1 VRPTAGRLDPV
12 KSVTRR
18 LWLALA
24 RVPVAMRWV
33 AVALWAG
40 MIFILSNQP
49 GLHASDDPGVDLPL
63 RHVAHIVVYA
73 VLTLLIGWSLAG
85 VRLPSRRDITIA
97 GSLAFAYGITDEW
110 HQTFVPSRHGQA
122 VDLIWDGIGVL
133 IGGALLWLV
142 TRAADRDATGP
153 D

>member
-1 VRPTAGRLDPV
+1 
-12 KSVTRR
+12 
-18 LWLALA
+18 
-24 RVPVAMRWV
+24 MRWV

-73 VLTLLIGWSLAG
+73 VLTLLIGWALAG
-85 VRLPSRRDITIA
+85 ARLPSRRDIAIA
-97 GSLAFAYGITDEW
+97 GSMAFAYGITDEW
-110 HQTFVPSRHGQA
+110 HQTLVPSRHGQA

-133 IGGALLWLV
+133 IGGALLWV
-142 TRAADRDATGP
+142 VARAADRDPTGP